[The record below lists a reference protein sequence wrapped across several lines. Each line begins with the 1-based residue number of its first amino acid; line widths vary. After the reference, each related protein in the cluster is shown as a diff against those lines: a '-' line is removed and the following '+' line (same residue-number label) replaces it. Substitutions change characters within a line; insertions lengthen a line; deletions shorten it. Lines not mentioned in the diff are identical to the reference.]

1 MEDRMFPTLSESLLL
16 AIIVTGATATNTAA
30 SPLPDFDTV
39 LWSLDRLGAKQT
51 ILKVPSAYG
60 TGSPIAREFS
70 AAVERKH
77 RKFSD
82 QAFQIL
88 LIHAMWPDLRP
99 MSPDWHEFNEHR
111 NANAMAATVSSGA
124 IEGGGDQGSDTLQD
138 WFRQETYT
146 AGIPLCVGNDQPR
159 TCYRR
164 NAPDVKSSQYGLER
178 VGVDFSKYPALPEVD
193 RSALNARDVY
203 FLRGPTDAV
212 STLIVCTA
220 EEAET
225 AADGPPYK
233 GVADCE
239 HKFVAKKLNAF
250 VEIQYPRPLLKNW
263 SEIQAR
269 WVSLLDSFAADET
282 AGHQSANR

>member
-1 MEDRMFPTLSESLLL
+1 MFPTLSANLLL
-16 AIIVTGATATNTAA
+16 AIIATGATGLANTAA
-30 SPLPDFDTV
+30 PPLTDFDTV
-39 LWSLDRLGAKQT
+39 QWPLDRLGVKQT
-51 ILKVPSAYG
+51 TLKVPSAYG
-60 TGSPIAREFS
+60 TGSPIARKFA
-70 AAVERKH
+70 AAVETKH

-82 QAFQIL
+82 QAFQIM
-88 LIHAMWPDLRP
+88 LIHAMWPDLAP
-99 MSPDWHEFNEHR
+99 MSSDWHEFNEHQEP
-111 NANAMAATVSSGA
+111 NAMATIVSSGA
-124 IEGGGDQGSDTLQD
+124 VDGDGNQESDRLQD
-138 WFRQETYT
+138 WFRQETHT
-146 AGIPLCVGNDQPR
+146 AGIPLCLGNDPSR

-178 VGVDFSKYPALPEVD
+178 VGVDFSKYPGLPEVD
-193 RSALNARDVY
+193 RSALDARDVY
-203 FLRGPTDAV
+203 FLRGPTGAV

-220 EEAET
+220 EEAKT

-269 WVSLLDSFAADET
+269 WVSLLDSFV
-282 AGHQSANR
+282 AGEPERHQSANR